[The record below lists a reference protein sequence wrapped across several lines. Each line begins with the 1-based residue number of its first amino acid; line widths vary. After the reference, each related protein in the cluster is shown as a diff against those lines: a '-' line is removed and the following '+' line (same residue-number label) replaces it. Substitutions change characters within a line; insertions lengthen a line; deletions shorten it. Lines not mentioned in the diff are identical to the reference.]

1 MQKRTENQITALY
14 CRLSQDDGVDMESNS
29 IQNQR
34 KILQEY
40 VDNNRIRNTMFFAD
54 DGYSGT
60 DFNRPDFQR
69 MESMVERGEIGTI
82 IVKDLSRFA
91 RNYIEAGNYIEVKY
105 PSMGVRFIAIQENID
120 TAEGTGI
127 EMMPFY
133 NIFNEWHAA
142 QTSKKV
148 REVFRV
154 KAAEGKRVFSRVPY
168 GYMKAD
174 DDPAQWIVDKYAAD
188 IVKHIYDLC
197 LQGYGTGE
205 IAKQL
210 QNEKILTPT
219 CYFDSKGWKISR
231 EPQENP
237 CRWCNTTVANILN
250 NMEYTGCAINFKSS
264 TVSYKVHD
272 RIRKP
277 QEEWQIIPNTQ
288 EPIIDDET
296 FQRVQ
301 EIRSHRKRRTST
313 GKTSILTPKMFCGD
327 CGAKLYYHAG
337 KHIKD
342 GSEYFR
348 CSQYKTNRFKC
359 STNHYVRDSVMRDL
373 VTETVRRVAEYV
385 TKFEPVFLY
394 LYAKKNS
401 EATARDMKT
410 KRIRVERAKKRITEL
425 NRLIMKVYE
434 DHVLGSLSEERYSM
448 MAESYENEQ
457 KTLKQ
462 QLETDE
468 AALTKAEQ
476 STTDLKSFLKA
487 IRQFT
492 EIEELDEKTVNTLI
506 SKIEVFERVK
516 IDGKLH
522 LPVKIHF
529 TAVGVIDVPTE
540 KEILRVMEEIRNNSK
555 PQKTA

>member
-1 MQKRTENQITALY
+1 MSKTTEKQITALY
-14 CRLSQDDGVDMESNS
+14 CRLSVDDGVDMESNS
-29 IQNQR
+29 IGNQR
-34 KILQEY
+34 KLLNEY
-40 VDNNRIRNTMFFAD
+40 VQKNKIFNTMFFVD

-69 MESMVERGEIGTI
+69 MQAMVERGEIGTI

-154 KAAEGKRVFSRVPY
+154 KGAEGKRVLQHVPY
-168 GYMKAD
+168 GYMRSKD
-174 DDPAQWIVDKYAAD
+174 NPEQWIIDEYAAD
-188 IVKHIYDLC
+188 NVRRIFDLC
-197 LQGYGTGE
+197 LQGFGTGE
-205 IAKQL
+205 IAKQF
-210 QNEKILTPT
+210 QREKILTPT
-219 CYFDSKGWKISR
+219 CYAESKGWKISR
-231 EPQENP
+231 EPQDNP
-237 CRWCNTTVANILN
+237 CRWCNTTVAYILN
-250 NMEYTGCAINFKSS
+250 NMEYTGCAINFKSTS
-264 TVSYKVHD
+264 VSYKVHD

-277 QEEWQIIPNTQ
+277 QEEWQIIPNAQ
-288 EPIIDDET
+288 EPIIDEET
-296 FQRVQ
+296 FQSVQ
-301 EIRSHRKRRTST
+301 EIRSHRRRRTST
-313 GKTSILTPKMFCGD
+313 GKKSVLTPKMFCGD

-337 KHIKD
+337 RAVKN

-359 STNHYVRDSVMRDL
+359 STNHYVRDSVMCDL
-373 VTETVRRVAEYV
+373 VTEAIREVAVYV
-385 TKFEPVFLY
+385 TNFEPVFLY
-394 LYAKKNS
+394 LYAKKHS
-401 EATARDMKT
+401 EATARNMRT
-410 KRIRVERAKKRITEL
+410 TRIRVEKAKKRIAEL

-434 DHVLGSLSEERYSM
+434 DHVLGSLPEERYSM

-457 KTLKQ
+457 KELKK
-462 QLETDE
+462 QLEVDE
-468 AALTKAEQ
+468 ATLTKAEQ
-476 STTDLKSFLKA
+476 STTDLRAFLKA

-516 IDGKLH
+516 INGKLH

-529 TAVGVIDVPTE
+529 TAVGIIDIPTE

-555 PQKTA
+555 VIKSA

>member
-1 MQKRTENQITALY
+1 M
-14 CRLSQDDGVDMESNS
+14 
-29 IQNQR
+29 
-34 KILQEY
+34 
-40 VDNNRIRNTMFFAD
+40 
-54 DGYSGT
+54 
-60 DFNRPDFQR
+60 
-69 MESMVERGEIGTI
+69 
-82 IVKDLSRFA
+82 
-91 RNYIEAGNYIEVKY
+91 
-105 PSMGVRFIAIQENID
+105 
-120 TAEGTGI
+120 
-127 EMMPFY
+127 
-133 NIFNEWHAA
+133 
-142 QTSKKV
+142 
-148 REVFRV
+148 

-250 NMEYTGCAINFKSS
+250 DMEFTGCAINFKSS

-337 KHIKD
+337 RNVKD

-348 CSQYKTNRFKC
+348 CSQYKTNRFKGVLAPDGEEQDAYILGVNQAIDEFIGKIIAIIHRINDIEDKWVVC
-359 STNHYVRDSVMRDL
+359 PVDCTF
-373 VTETVRRVAEYV
+373 
-385 TKFEPVFLY
+385 TKEEILEQVFFQEKY
-394 LYAKKNS
+394 F
-401 EATARDMKT
+401 
-410 KRIRVERAKKRITEL
+410 
-425 NRLIMKVYE
+425 
-434 DHVLGSLSEERYSM
+434 
-448 MAESYENEQ
+448 Q
-457 KTLKQ
+457 
-462 QLETDE
+462 
-468 AALTKAEQ
+468 
-476 STTDLKSFLKA
+476 
-487 IRQFT
+487 T
-492 EIEELDEKTVNTLI
+492 EII
-506 SKIEVFERVK
+506 I
-516 IDGKLH
+516 
-522 LPVKIHF
+522 
-529 TAVGVIDVPTE
+529 
-540 KEILRVMEEIRNNSK
+540 
-555 PQKTA
+555 

>member
-14 CRLSQDDGVDMESNS
+14 CRLSQDDGVDMERNS
-29 IQNQR
+29 IQTQR

-40 VDNNRIRNTMFFAD
+40 VDKNRIRKTMFFAD

-60 DFNRPDFQR
+60 DFNRPDFRR
-69 MESMVERGEIGTI
+69 MEAMVERGEIGTI

-154 KAAEGKRVFSRVPY
+154 KAAEGKRVFCRPPY
-168 GYMKAD
+168 GYKRAD
-174 DDPAQWIVDKYAAD
+174 DSEQWIIDEGAAK
-188 IVKHIYDLC
+188 IVRRIFDMC
-197 LQGYGTGE
+197 LQGLSTGE

-210 QNEKILTPT
+210 QSEKVLTPT
-219 CYFDSKGWKISR
+219 CYWISEGR
-231 EPQENP
+231 NTNCTPQENP
-237 CRWCNTTVANILN
+237 YRWCNTTISHILKN
-250 NMEYTGCAINFKSS
+250 LQYTGCAINFQ
-264 TVSYKVHD
+264 TTTISYKVHD
-272 RIRKP
+272 RIKNP
-277 QEEWQIIPNTQ
+277 QEEWQIIPNAQ
-288 EPIIDDET
+288 EAIIDDET
-296 FQRVQ
+296 FQRVK
-301 EIRSHRKRRTST
+301 EIRDHRQRHTKT
-313 GKTSILTPKMFCGD
+313 GKKSILTSRMFCGD
-327 CGAKLYYHAG
+327 CGSKMYFHAG
-337 KHIKD
+337 RKLQD
-342 GSEYFR
+342 GSEHFR
-348 CSQYKTNRFKC
+348 CSRYKTYGDRC
-359 STNHYVRDSVMRDL
+359 TNHYARESVMREL
-373 VTETVRRVAEYV
+373 VIETIRKVADYV
-385 TKFEPVFLY
+385 TNFEPVFLY

-401 EATARDMKT
+401 EATMRNMRATRS
-410 KRIRVERAKKRITEL
+410 RVEKAKKRITEL
-425 NRLIMKVYE
+425 NTLIMKVYE

-457 KTLKQ
+457 KNLKQ
-462 QLETDE
+462 QLEVDE

-476 STTDLKSFLKA
+476 STTDLKAFLRA

-492 EIEELDEKTVNTLI
+492 EIEEIDEKTINTLI
-506 SKIEVFERVK
+506 SKIEVFERVI
-516 IDGKLH
+516 IDGKRH

-529 TAVGVIDVPTE
+529 TAVGIIDVPTE

-555 PQKTA
+555 PNKSA

>member
-1 MQKRTENQITALY
+1 M
-14 CRLSQDDGVDMESNS
+14 
-29 IQNQR
+29 NQR

-69 MESMVERGEIGTI
+69 MESMVESGEIGTI

-154 KAAEGKRVFSRVPY
+154 KAAEGKRVLSHVPY
-168 GYMKAD
+168 GYMKSEND
-174 DDPAQWIVDKYAAD
+174 SKEWIIDEYAAS
-188 IVKHIYDLC
+188 VVRHIYDLC
-197 LQGYGTGE
+197 LQGYGTTE
-205 IAKQL
+205 TAKKL
-210 QNEKILTPT
+210 QSEHILTPT
-219 CYFDSKGWKISR
+219 CYFESKGWRISR

-237 CRWCNTTVANILN
+237 CRWCNTTVANILHN
-250 NMEYTGCAINFKSS
+250 QQYTGCAINFKTT
-264 TVSYKVHD
+264 TVSYKVHE

-277 QEEWQIIPNTQ
+277 KEEWLIIPNAQ
-288 EPIIDDET
+288 EPIIDEET

-301 EIRSHRKRRTST
+301 EIREHRKRRTST
-313 GKTSILTPKMFCGD
+313 GKKSILTPKMFCGD
-327 CGAKLYYHAG
+327 CGSKLYYHAG
-337 KHIKD
+337 RNVRD

-348 CSQYKTNRFKC
+348 CSQYKTNRSLC
-359 STNHYVRDSVMRDL
+359 STNHYVRDLVMREL
-373 VTETVRRVAEYV
+373 VTETIRKVADYV
-385 TKFEPVFLY
+385 ANFEPVFLY

-401 EATARDMKT
+401 EATKQNMRAT
-410 KRIRVERAKKRITEL
+410 KSRIEKAKKRITEL
-425 NRLIMKVYE
+425 NTLIMKVYE
-434 DHVLGSLSEERYSM
+434 DHVLGSLSEERYNM
-448 MAESYENEQ
+448 MAESYEKEQ
-457 KTLKQ
+457 KELSL
-462 QLETDE
+462 QLEADE
-468 AALTKAEQ
+468 ATLFKAEQ
-476 STTDLKSFLKA
+476 STSDLKTFLKA

-492 EIEELDEKTVNTLI
+492 EIEEVDEKMINTLI

-529 TAVGVIDVPTE
+529 TAVGIIDVPTE